1 MNQRSVIYTSGI
13 LETLYN
19 LKTSDIKSDLL
30 GNTYVASTA
39 LIYGN
44 TYIVGLCNKEYKHH
58 IFSSKEKMMIDLL
71 LNWDALINDEQKEE
85 FTTIR
90 FTDIDWMKNCYK
102 KNKEHIKIAHNLYK
116 EIIESLS
123 NLYFICADEEPKVLK
138 DDYLYRLFNYTP
150 IIEDNKMVGIRY
162 NFDELGRLLKV
173 SKMKTTLNSNI
184 FKFRFNEDMKYWI
197 LRYLV
202 VSIYMNRIKS
212 KTVTRTHK
220 SILKGITIDT
230 GKEVVSYY
238 DSLLTKKYLH
248 KYLSRYTQRLEEV
261 LELLKM
267 AEFIKEY
274 SVEKITNYREL
285 QTGCGLVKTTPNMSN
300 KKRRTRT

>member
-85 FTTIR
+85 FTAIR

-123 NLYFICADEEPKVLK
+123 NLYFICTDEEPKVLK

-230 GKEVVSYY
+230 GEEVVSYY
-238 DSLLTKKYLH
+238 DSLLNKKYLH